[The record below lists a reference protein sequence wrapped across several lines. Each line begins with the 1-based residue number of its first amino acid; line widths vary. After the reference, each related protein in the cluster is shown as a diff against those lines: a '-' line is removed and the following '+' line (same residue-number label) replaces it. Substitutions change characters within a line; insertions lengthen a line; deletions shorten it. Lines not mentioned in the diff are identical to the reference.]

1 MQRSGKA
8 FLDVYKRQGLI
19 HSSVVLCVGALHG
32 GLNLYNNGFSAGLVC
47 IILIPLIEV
56 FQKEKGI

>member
-1 MQRSGKA
+1 MGPGGGA
-8 FLDVYKRQGLI
+8 DPFFL
-19 HSSVVLCVGALHG
+19 VVLCVGALHG